1 LRSFSTLLVER
12 PGNAAVFLLYKIKI
26 QWYDRRCQIV
36 PGRQVRNT
44 GKECLLLLLA
54 IIYIAF
60 ISLGL
65 PDSLLGAAWPVMY
78 GELGVPISYAGI
90 VTMIIAAGTIVS
102 SLLSDWLMR
111 KVGAGVITAVSVFMT
126 AAALFG
132 FSASHSFLLLCLWA
146 VPYGLGAGA
155 VDAALNNYVALHF
168 SSRHMNWLHCFWSV
182 GAAASPYIMSYC
194 LTGGFGWNNGYRSVA
209 VVQTI
214 LTAALFLS
222 LPLWKR
228 RRLEGAEGESAAKAL
243 SLPRA
248 VKIKGVPFVL
258 IMFFGYCALEQAAGL
273 WASSYLVQFRGVDTD
288 TAAWS
293 ASLFYLGIAAGRF
306 LCGFVAERLGDRR
319 LIRIG
324 ILTMIGGVL
333 LIALPVPYDA
343 FTLAG
348 LLIVGLGCAPV
359 YPSVIH
365 STPANFG
372 KENSQAIIGIQM
384 ASAYVGTTFMPP
396 LFGLIAAHIHIGLYP
411 AFLLA
416 LAVLMLCMSEKL
428 NRTVAKRQEGEARK
442 ETAEQ
447 EAENA

>member
-1 LRSFSTLLVER
+1 M
-12 PGNAAVFLLYKIKI
+12 
-26 QWYDRRCQIV
+26 
-36 PGRQVRNT
+36 
-44 GKECLLLLLA
+44 LLA

-78 GELGVPISYAGI
+78 EELGVPISYAGI

-111 KVGAGVITAVSVFMT
+111 KDGAGVITAVSVFMT

>member
-1 LRSFSTLLVER
+1 M
-12 PGNAAVFLLYKIKI
+12 
-26 QWYDRRCQIV
+26 
-36 PGRQVRNT
+36 
-44 GKECLLLLLA
+44 LLA

-78 GELGVPISYAGI
+78 EELGVPISYAGI

-168 SSRHMNWLHCFWSV
+168 SSRHMNWLHCFWSI

>member
-222 LPLWKR
+222 LPLWKW

-442 ETAEQ
+442 ERAEQ

>member
-1 LRSFSTLLVER
+1 MER

-78 GELGVPISYAGI
+78 EELGVPISYAGI

-416 LAVLMLCMSEKL
+416 LALLMLCMSEKL

>member
-1 LRSFSTLLVER
+1 M
-12 PGNAAVFLLYKIKI
+12 
-26 QWYDRRCQIV
+26 
-36 PGRQVRNT
+36 
-44 GKECLLLLLA
+44 LLA

-78 GELGVPISYAGI
+78 EELGVPISYAGI

-416 LAVLMLCMSEKL
+416 LALLMLCMSEKF

>member
-1 LRSFSTLLVER
+1 M
-12 PGNAAVFLLYKIKI
+12 
-26 QWYDRRCQIV
+26 
-36 PGRQVRNT
+36 
-44 GKECLLLLLA
+44 LLA

-155 VDAALNNYVALHF
+155 VDAALNNYVALHL

>member
-1 LRSFSTLLVER
+1 MLLS
-12 PGNAAVFLLYKIKI
+12 
-26 QWYDRRCQIV
+26 
-36 PGRQVRNT
+36 
-44 GKECLLLLLA
+44 

>member
-1 LRSFSTLLVER
+1 VER

-78 GELGVPISYAGI
+78 EELGVPISYAGI

-416 LAVLMLCMSEKL
+416 LALLMLCMSEKL

>member
-1 LRSFSTLLVER
+1 M
-12 PGNAAVFLLYKIKI
+12 
-26 QWYDRRCQIV
+26 
-36 PGRQVRNT
+36 
-44 GKECLLLLLA
+44 LLA

-78 GELGVPISYAGI
+78 EELGVPISYAGI

-365 STPANFG
+365 SPPANFG

-416 LAVLMLCMSEKL
+416 LALLMLCMSEKL

>member
-1 LRSFSTLLVER
+1 M
-12 PGNAAVFLLYKIKI
+12 
-26 QWYDRRCQIV
+26 
-36 PGRQVRNT
+36 
-44 GKECLLLLLA
+44 LLA

-416 LAVLMLCMSEKL
+416 LALLMLCMSEKL
-428 NRTVAKRQEGEARK
+428 NRTVAKAARGRG
-442 ETAEQ
+442 A
-447 EAENA
+447 